1 MKYTT
6 DVLIVG
12 GGVVGCAIAR
22 ELSLRGR
29 KCTILERGEPC
40 REASWAAA
48 GALIARALGPDEGP
62 LLQFKIKSLAMFKE
76 YCQELTGET
85 GIDTGYRE
93 TGGIDF
99 LIEAEE
105 ASSVDAYLEWQKIA
119 GVPAELLSVN
129 DLHRLEPNLSPN
141 INLGVLF
148 PTFTQ
153 VRTPWYTKAVLTS
166 ALRHGAE
173 LRSCTEVREFVVEK
187 DRVVGVCT
195 EQDEWRAELTILATG
210 AWSTQMARLL
220 GKELPGVPVKGQI
233 ILLHDRSC
241 PIRHIVHHGKTYIT
255 PRDEGR
261 LVVGSTEEWV
271 GFHRNNT
278 LDGIAGLLS
287 RAREFYPCLG
297 SATLEQVWHG
307 FRPLTF
313 DGLPFIG
320 ALSGLEGFLSATGHY
335 RSGIILSPLTAR
347 VVGEMVD
354 QKKPSFDV
362 EPFSPDR
369 AVGKGQVD
377 MTPRT
382 DLH

>member
-1 MKYTT
+1 MKHNT
-6 DVLIVG
+6 DVLVVG
-12 GGVVGCAIAR
+12 GGVIGCAIAR
-22 ELSLRGR
+22 ELSLGGR

-40 REASWAAA
+40 KEASWAAA

-62 LLQFKIKSLAMFKE
+62 LLQFKIQSLAIFKE
-76 YCQELTGET
+76 FCQELTTET

-105 ASSVDAYLEWQKIA
+105 AASVDAYLEWQKIA
-119 GVPAELLSVN
+119 GVPAERLSAS

-166 ALRHGAE
+166 ALRLGTD
-173 LRSCTEVREFVVEK
+173 LRTHTEVREFIMEGG
-187 DRVVGVCT
+187 RVVGVRT

-233 ILLHDRSC
+233 ILLHDRSR
-241 PIRHIVHHGKTYIT
+241 PIGHIVHHGKTYIT

-271 GFHRNNT
+271 SFQRNNT

-287 RAREFYPCLG
+287 RAKEFYPCLG
-297 SATLEQVWHG
+297 NATVECVWHG

-320 ALSGLEGFLSATGHY
+320 SLSGLDGFLCATGHY
-335 RSGIILSPLTAR
+335 RSGIILSPLTAK
-347 VVGEMVD
+347 VVGELAG
-354 QKKPSFDV
+354 KKKLSFDMK
-362 EPFSPDR
+362 PFSPDR
-369 AVGKGQVD
+369 AIGKGDVD